1 MAKKLFIGKL
11 PFSVTKEQLQEQM
24 ATYGQV
30 SDVAVVMDRET
41 GRSRG
46 FGFTTFENDADA
58 DKAVADL
65 DGKEFH
71 GRVIS
76 VSVAQPRE
84 GGSTGGGFG
93 GGRTGGSSGGYGGGG
108 GRSGGSSGG
117 GFQKRY

>member
-24 ATYGQV
+24 ATYGPV
-30 SDVAVVMDRET
+30 TDVAVVKDRET

-46 FGFTTFENDADA
+46 FGFATFDNDADA
-58 DKAVADL
+58 EKAIADL

-84 GGSTGGGFG
+84 GGAGGGNG
-93 GGRTGGSSGGYGGGG
+93 GGYGGGG
-108 GRSGGSSGG
+108 GRSGG